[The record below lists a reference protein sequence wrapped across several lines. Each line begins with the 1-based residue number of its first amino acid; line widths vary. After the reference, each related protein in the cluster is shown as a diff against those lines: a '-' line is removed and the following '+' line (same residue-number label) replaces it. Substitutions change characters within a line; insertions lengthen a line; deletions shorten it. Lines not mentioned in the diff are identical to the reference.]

1 MGGENSNAAKR
12 AQIEETVLKIL
23 RASELETVT
32 EYGVRSAA
40 AEQLG
45 FHLSGLDH
53 RLLVRQLVDSF
64 LLSTAAEIL
73 RTNSINRISDSDK
86 GAVYHFQQRRTD
98 VDAVSGANY
107 DGKII
112 CKLSDNRRVTVHDFM
127 GATVISIRD
136 FYVQNG
142 SLLPVRGGSS
152 GISLT
157 SSQWS
162 SFRNSVPS
170 VEEAI
175 VRMQSR
181 LSRSGAVTRQSEADM
196 TNQLTDVTSEKSQTA
211 IGVSNLAS
219 AIHLP
224 GKRKRNQSEP
234 VMRNSASGPVEKGPA
249 HTTIS
254 NLVSTVRPHN
264 NSEQTEVDTSNA
276 LIASISQEHI
286 LAEKAQEA
294 PGTCGTTATSS
305 YQEQIPSCRTEG
317 ASQNSTLLPPIPNQL
332 DSTAALSPNDVGVS
346 TLVPSFSSR
355 RHSHHTAIA
364 IPPEQLIP
372 IQPVRF
378 DGRNYHSWKIQ
389 MEMLLTQLSIAYVLF
404 ERCPDISLNPEA
416 SFEEMVGAKA
426 ALQRWITDDYLCRNN
441 ILNSLCDSL
450 FQLYSQKSSSAG
462 ELWEELKAVYNEDF
476 GNQRSQINKYIN
488 FQMVDG
494 VPIFDQIQELH
505 KIADSIIASGTWID
519 EYFHISVI
527 VSKLPPSWKELRLKL
542 MQEEFLTL
550 NMLMHRLQV
559 EADSHNFFNKEA
571 NSKKGRHVTEPKHD
585 QRHRMKKDENK
596 RACFTCGREG
606 HISKY
611 CPDRKFEP
619 CDKSKDKENGFLS
632 SCTGTKMDAADKR
645 ACSICGKDGHV
656 SMNCRNRK
664 LEPCAKSNGEV
675 KQIPV
680 STYRL
685 QNG

>member
-181 LSRSGAVTRQSEADM
+181 LRSGAVTRQSEADM

-254 NLVSTVRPHN
+254 NLSIFLRRKRKKHQVLV
-264 NSEQTEVDTSNA
+264 EQLLLLAIKNRFLPVELKGPLKTLLCCLQFLIN
-276 LIASISQEHI
+276 LIALLHFLQMMLVFPLWCLLFLVEGIHI
-286 LAEKAQEA
+286 IQ
-294 PGTCGTTATSS
+294 
-305 YQEQIPSCRTEG
+305 
-317 ASQNSTLLPPIPNQL
+317 LLQ
-332 DSTAALSPNDVGVS
+332 
-346 TLVPSFSSR
+346 F
-355 RHSHHTAIA
+355 
-364 IPPEQLIP
+364 
-372 IQPVRF
+372 
-378 DGRNYHSWKIQ
+378 
-389 MEMLLTQLSIAYVLF
+389 LL
-404 ERCPDISLNPEA
+404 
-416 SFEEMVGAKA
+416 
-426 ALQRWITDDYLCRNN
+426 NN
-441 ILNSLCDSL
+441 
-450 FQLYSQKSSSAG
+450 
-462 ELWEELKAVYNEDF
+462 
-476 GNQRSQINKYIN
+476 
-488 FQMVDG
+488 
-494 VPIFDQIQELH
+494 
-505 KIADSIIASGTWID
+505 
-519 EYFHISVI
+519 
-527 VSKLPPSWKELRLKL
+527 
-542 MQEEFLTL
+542 
-550 NMLMHRLQV
+550 
-559 EADSHNFFNKEA
+559 
-571 NSKKGRHVTEPKHD
+571 
-585 QRHRMKKDENK
+585 
-596 RACFTCGREG
+596 
-606 HISKY
+606 
-611 CPDRKFEP
+611 
-619 CDKSKDKENGFLS
+619 
-632 SCTGTKMDAADKR
+632 
-645 ACSICGKDGHV
+645 
-656 SMNCRNRK
+656 
-664 LEPCAKSNGEV
+664 
-675 KQIPV
+675 
-680 STYRL
+680 
-685 QNG
+685 

>member
-1 MGGENSNAAKR
+1 MGEESSNAAKR
-12 AQIEETVLKIL
+12 PQIEETVLQIL
-23 RASELETVT
+23 KASELETVT
-32 EYGVRSAA
+32 EFGVRCAA

-45 FHLSGLDH
+45 FDLSGLDH

-73 RTNSINRISDSDK
+73 RTNSFNRIPDGSGSDK
-86 GAVYHFQQRRTD
+86 GAVHRVQQRRTD

-142 SLLPVRGGSS
+142 NLLPVRGGSS

-162 SFRNSVPS
+162 SFRSSVPS

-181 LSRSGAVTRQSEADM
+181 LSESGDVTSQSEADM
-196 TNQLTDVTSEKSQTA
+196 TNQFTEFASEKSQTA
-211 IGVSNLAS
+211 VGVSNLAS
-219 AIHLP
+219 STHLP

-234 VMRNSASGPVEKGPA
+234 DMRSSASDPAEKGPA
-249 HTTIS
+249 RTAIS

-264 NSEQTEVDTSNA
+264 NRERSEVDTSNA
-276 LIASISQEHI
+276 LVASISQEHI
-286 LAEKAQEA
+286 LAEKAHET
-294 PGTCGTTATSS
+294 PGTCGTTSTFS
-305 YQEQIPSCRTEG
+305 YQEQILASRTEV
-317 ASQNSTLLPPIPNQL
+317 ASQNSTLVPPLPNQL
-332 DSTAALSPNDVGVS
+332 DSTAALSPNDSVS
-346 TLVPSFSSR
+346 QM
-355 RHSHHTAIA
+355 HSHHTSIA
-364 IPPEQLIP
+364 IPPDQLIP

-389 MEMLLTQLSIAYVLF
+389 MEMLLTQLSIAYVLS
-404 ERCPDISLNPEA
+404 ERCPNISLNPEA

-426 ALQRWITDDYLCRNN
+426 AMQRWITDDYLCRNN

-476 GNQRSQINKYIN
+476 GNPRSQINKYIN
-488 FQMVDG
+488 FRMVDG
-494 VPIFDQIQELH
+494 VSIFDQIQELH
-505 KIADSIIASGTWID
+505 KIVDSIIASGTWID

-550 NMLMHRLQV
+550 NMLMHRLRV

-571 NSKKGRHVTEPKHD
+571 NCKKSRHVTEPKLD

-596 RACFTCGREG
+596 RACFTCGKEG

-611 CPDRKFEP
+611 CPERKLEP
-619 CDKSKDKENGFLS
+619 CDKSKGKENGFLS
-632 SCTGTKMDAADKR
+632 SCTGAKMDAADKR
-645 ACSICGKDGHV
+645 ACFICGKDGHV
-656 SMNCRNRK
+656 SINCRNRK

-675 KQIPV
+675 
-680 STYRL
+680 
-685 QNG
+685 NGSLSPPTGSKRDDAAKPK